1 MVAYI
6 YNPSIWEGE
15 ADKQGIRGQ
24 PQLHGKLWIS
34 LGYMRPPSQ
43 NTEKTGSG
51 EGKEMTGGKVSCPQ
65 PWL

>member
-1 MVAYI
+1 MVADV

-34 LGYMRPPSQ
+34 LGYMRPRL
-43 NTEKTGSG
+43 KTLKRQVL
-51 EGKEMTGGKVSCPQ
+51 ERAKK
-65 PWL
+65 